1 MAIDGGDILLKVGV
15 DKKSLDKD
23 MKGLSGAIN
32 KHKKAVGI
40 AMVGLGV
47 AALAGVASSIKAFA
61 EMGDEVQKMALRVGF
76 STEAL
81 SEWRH
86 VANISGADIS
96 TLEKGVK
103 KMSKTIVDADEG
115 MATYIRSF
123 DRIGLSAEE
132 LMALSPEDQFTRI
145 TEAIAALES
154 PTLRAAT
161 AQDIFGRAGTALL
174 PMMAAGA
181 EGIAE
186 LREEAHTLGIVFDQE
201 AANAAAEFQ
210 DSMTR
215 LDGAMNG
222 AKFTLAK
229 ELLPA
234 LEAGIPI
241 LESWAKHLGPIIENT
256 LNWRAAEDRRSR
268 AARSWDNLEH
278 QRFLFRNNQNNQ
290 YEESIRLVESIMRS
304 QGSLTEGTARVIESL
319 RAEIKARED
328 LETVVEDTNE
338 DLEEQIKLQEEQ
350 EELFKSTTET
360 LDDIIKTMK
369 LERSEAGK
377 LGLEVDDVVKTLIDM
392 DVAYEDI
399 RDTLIDLGD
408 EQDDVLKVMEAFG
421 LSAIE
426 IAEAIGMEDDAIKML
441 LGTLG
446 KLDSAKQKAS
456 GNGRADDRV
465 DEDPFGM
472 GEIGRIPFSE
482 LNDEQI
488 SEGWNRGGHFWVPEK
503 EDMDALRER
512 MEGGLREN
520 LAGGGIAMHPITA
533 NIAEKGPEAVIP
545 LDRLEG
551 MLGKGQMMTIIQQID
566 GREISRTV
574 MPYVVGEIRLR
585 TGMHISGVK
594 IMNPIKEKLQRLFTK
609 AGGGI
614 GGK

>member
-15 DKKSLDKD
+15 DKKSLNKD

-32 KHKKAVGI
+32 KHKKAIGV
-40 AMVGLGV
+40 AMIGLGV

-61 EMGDEVQKMALRVGF
+61 EMGDEVQKMALRTNF

-123 DRIGLSAEE
+123 DRIGLSASD
-132 LMALSPEDQFTRI
+132 LMELSPEDQFTRI
-145 TEAIAALES
+145 TEAIAALEN

-215 LDGAMNG
+215 LEGALNG

-234 LEAGIPI
+234 LEAGIPL
-241 LESWAKHLGPIIENT
+241 LESWAKNLGPIIENI

-268 AARSWDNLEH
+268 AAKSWDALEH

-290 YEESIRLVESIMRS
+290 YEESIRLVESIMRT
-304 QGSLTEGTARVIESL
+304 QGTLTEETARVIEKL
-319 RAEIKARED
+319 KEEIKTRKA

-350 EELFKSTTET
+350 EELFQSTTET
-360 LDDIIKTMK
+360 IDDIIKSMK

-377 LGLEVDDVVKTLIDM
+377 LGLEVEDVVKTLIDM

-399 RDTLIDLGD
+399 RGTLVGLGED
-408 EQDDVLKVMEAFG
+408 QDDVLKVMDAFG
-421 LSAIE
+421 LSAIQ
-426 IAEAIGMEDDAIKML
+426 IAEAIGLEDDAIKML

-446 KLDSAKQKAS
+446 ELDSAKQKAS
-456 GNGRADDRV
+456 DK
-465 DEDPFGM
+465 DERDPFGM
-472 GEIGRIPFSE
+472 GDIGRIPFSD
-482 LNDEQI
+482 LTDKQV
-488 SEGWNRGGHFWVPEK
+488 SEGIKRGGHFWAPTPEDK
-503 EDMDALRER
+503 AAIRGFF
-512 MEGGLREN
+512 EGGL
-520 LAGGGIAMHPITA
+520 AAGGIAMRPMRT

-545 LDRLEG
+545 LDKLGG
-551 MLGKGQMMTIIQQID
+551 MLGGKKVDITIELDGKVIGRAIGAPLVDQI
-566 GREISRTV
+566 RV
-574 MPYVVGEIRLR
+574 R
-585 TGMHISGVK
+585 TGV
-594 IMNPIKEKLQRLFTK
+594 RL
-609 AGGGI
+609 
-614 GGK
+614 